1 MQSITDSGMVC
12 IWRTNFQ
19 VGLKTID
26 DINQTHAIKVYNLF
40 LIIYQLYLE
49 LVYIKVQYMKLW
61 LLKTYATLIY
71 IYIYIYLH
79 YSSRG
84 SQLGRCA
91 MRPSLYDLVSVR
103 KCHGRTWLSNM
114 SLQKW
119 YIKFKMF
126 VFASPLLCDKILTG
140 FQNLEK
146 NEFFNNVYR
155 KLSVSIIIA

>member
-1 MQSITDSGMVC
+1 MQSITDNGMVC

-71 IYIYIYLH
+71 IYIYLFTLQQQ
-79 YSSRG
+79 R
-84 SQLGRCA
+84 Q
-91 MRPSLYDLVSVR
+91 P
-103 KCHGRTWLSNM
+103 TWT
-114 SLQKW
+114 
-119 YIKFKMF
+119 
-126 VFASPLLCDKILTG
+126 LC
-140 FQNLEK
+140 
-146 NEFFNNVYR
+146 YAA
-155 KLSVSIIIA
+155 LSVWFGVHSEMSWTNMAVQHVAAEVVYKCVCIYTLIW